1 MMMLN
6 NILISNGG
14 IITKWLQ
21 LVTKYPKYLL
31 ISAVSFHFGMTSC

>member
-6 NILISNGG
+6 NILIANGG

-21 LVTKYPKYLL
+21 LVTKYPKY
-31 ISAVSFHFGMTSC
+31 FHNK